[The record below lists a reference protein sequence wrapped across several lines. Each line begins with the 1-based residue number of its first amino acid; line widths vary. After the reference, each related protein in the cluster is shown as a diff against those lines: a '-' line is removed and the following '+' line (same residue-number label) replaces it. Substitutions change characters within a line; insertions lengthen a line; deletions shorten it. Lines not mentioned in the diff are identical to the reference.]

1 MASDRDPPSGA
12 ERQPVTPQDSTARTD
27 PAPAVEL
34 RGIVKRF
41 PGVVAN
47 DGVDFALAAGE
58 VHALLGENGAGKS
71 TLMSILDG
79 LYQPDAGEI
88 LVDGRPVAFG
98 SPRDAIAAGL
108 GMVHQHFALV
118 ASMTVTENVLIGLDR
133 PRLRLRLDRQDAEI
147 GRLAEAHGLRVD
159 PRARIWQLSVGERQ
173 RVEILKVLY
182 RGARVLILDEPTAVL
197 APQEVDDLFRTLRS
211 MTAAGRSIVFISHKL
226 GEVLAI
232 ADRITV
238 MRRGRVDGGRAARGG
253 RHQVPAR
260 DPDGRPDA
268 PRESRPGAGAA
279 GRHRAL
285 ASRTSRRI
293 GDKGTPALRGVS
305 LDVRAGEI
313 VGIAAVAGN
322 GQSELAEVVTGLRAC
337 RGRVLVGGEDVANRS
352 VRATIERGVAH
363 VPEDRHGVGSAPN
376 LSLVD
381 NLIMKRYR
389 AKPIARGWAID
400 AGAARKVATEL
411 KDGYAISAPSVDT
424 QARLLS
430 GGNLQRVILAREL
443 ESGPRLL
450 IAVQPT
456 RGLDVGAVETVHK
469 LLLERRAAGCRDPA
483 HLRGARRAARARGP
497 DRRAVRG
504 PDRGDHGRG
513 ARGHGPPRPAHVG
526 RHPGGPRAGGPR
538 GAGPPDDGRRPG
550 APSRGSACRTR
561 SGSSRASPRRAGC
574 RPR

>member
-1 MASDRDPPSGA
+1 M
-12 ERQPVTPQDSTARTD
+12 TPQGSTSATGS
-27 PAPAVEL
+27 PPAVEL

-47 DGVDFALAAGE
+47 DGVDFSLAPGE

-88 LVDGRPVAFG
+88 LVDGRPVAFR

-118 ASMTVTENVLIGLDR
+118 ESMTVTENILIGLDR
-133 PRLRLRLDRQDAEI
+133 PRMRLRLDRHDAEI
-147 GRLAEAHGLRVD
+147 ERLAEEHGLRVQ
-159 PRARIWQLSVGERQ
+159 PRAHIWQLSVGERQ

-182 RGARVLILDEPTAVL
+182 RGARVVIMDEPTAVL

-238 MRRGRVDGGRAARGG
+238 MRRGRVTAAAL
-253 RHQVPAR
+253 P
-260 DPDGRPDA
+260 
-268 PRESRPGAGAA
+268 AA
-279 GRHRAL
+279 GVTKSQLATLMVGRTLLESQARTGAPAGEPVLAL
-285 ASRTSRRI
+285 ENVEAD
-293 GDKGTPALRGVS
+293 GDKGTPALRGVT
-305 LDVRAGEI
+305 LAVRAGEI

-322 GQSELAEVVTGLRAC
+322 GQSELAEVVTGLRPC
-337 RGRVLVGGEDVANRS
+337 RGRVLIGGEDVANRP
-352 VRATIERGVAH
+352 VRSTIARGVAH

-389 AKPIARGWAID
+389 DKPIARGLAVD
-400 AGAARKVATEL
+400 TGAAREVASEL
-411 KDGYAISAPSVDT
+411 KERYAVGAPSIDT

-430 GGNLQRVILAREL
+430 GGNLQRLILAREL
-443 ESGPRLL
+443 EGGPRVL

-456 RGLDVGAVETVHK
+456 RGLDVGAVETAHK
-469 LLLERRAAGCRDPA
+469 LLLERRAAGAAILLISEELDELLALADRIAVLYEGRIVGMLDAADADISHLGLLMSGATLADHAAEPA
-483 HLRGARRAARARGP
+483 GSGAAAG
-497 DRRAVRG
+497 
-504 PDRGDHGRG
+504 
-513 ARGHGPPRPAHVG
+513 
-526 RHPGGPRAGGPR
+526 
-538 GAGPPDDGRRPG
+538 
-550 APSRGSACRTR
+550 
-561 SGSSRASPRRAGC
+561 
-574 RPR
+574 